1 MFSWFSFFTYVL
13 VTAIT
18 PGPNN
23 IMSMSNGSSRGFRA
37 ALPYAFGVLT
47 GQSVVMLLCALFC
60 SLLSALVPKIRLP
73 MLILGAIYILWLA
86 WKTFRS
92 SGEIEQRNGRGDY
105 LSGVVL
111 QFINPKGYLYG
122 IVSMQAYILPHFQG
136 ETVILIGF
144 ALMLASICFL
154 SNLCWAAFGSVLK
167 RLFSRYAKA
176 VNTVMALL
184 LVYCAVSLFFTA

>member
-1 MFSWFSFFTYVL
+1 MSSWFSFLTYVL

-23 IMSMSNGSSRGFRA
+23 IMSMSNGSSRGFRG

-47 GQSVVMLLCALFC
+47 GQFTVMLLCALFC
-60 SLLSALVPKIRLP
+60 SLLSAMMPKIKLP

-92 SGEIEQRNGRGDY
+92 SGELRHRNGRGDY

-122 IVSMQAYILPHFQG
+122 IVSMQVYILPHYQG
-136 ETVILIGF
+136 RYAALVGF
-144 ALMLASICFL
+144 ALMLATVCFL
-154 SNLCWAAFGSVLK
+154 SNLCWAAFGSALK
-167 RLFSRYAKA
+167 RLFTRHARA

-184 LVYCAVSLFFTA
+184 LVYCAVSLFFAQ